1 MPEAGP
7 VQVAAVE
14 FACAA
19 VFWTVAPLPQ
29 ADRALPRIPGRV
41 PHRFSVAFAEWAVA
55 FEAVGADV
63 AEVDALVAIVSST
76 PRRCAK
82 PAARYQ

>member
-7 VQVAAVE
+7 VQVAVVE

-19 VFWTVAPLPQ
+19 VLSAVARLPR
-29 ADRALPRIPGRV
+29 AGPALPGIPGRA

-55 FEAVGADV
+55 FAAAGATV
-63 AEVDALVAIVSST
+63 AEVDAVVAIVSST
-76 PRRCAK
+76 PRRCAR
-82 PAARYQ
+82 PAARYR